1 MPSHRSHSRPQ
12 SMIASDGL
20 YRFKF
25 NLCCPDT
32 ALPTMNLFWDVGY
45 DPNVKLTASNAGL
58 TGFESVLVRAYK
70 QALRILNTIYK
81 IQSGHAVTIC
91 SLINSYQINTY
102 RINVCQIHT
111 VLYRMYSF
119 KYLVSKIPAE
129 SISSSLTRV

>member
-45 DPNVKLTASNAGL
+45 DPNVNLTASNAGL

-91 SLINSYQINTY
+91 SLINTYQ
-102 RINVCQIHT
+102 INVCQINT
-111 VLYRMYSF
+111 VAYRMFSF

>member
-1 MPSHRSHSRPQ
+1 
-12 SMIASDGL
+12 MIASDGL

>member
-1 MPSHRSHSRPQ
+1 
-12 SMIASDGL
+12 MIASDGL
-20 YRFKF
+20 YRFIF

-70 QALRILNTIYK
+70 QALHILNTIYK

-91 SLINSYQINTY
+91 LPINTY
-102 RINVCQIHT
+102 RINTYRINT
-111 VLYRMYSF
+111 LLYRMFSF
-119 KYLVSKIPAE
+119 KYLVRETLAE
-129 SISSSLTRV
+129 SISSSLTKV

>member
-1 MPSHRSHSRPQ
+1 
-12 SMIASDGL
+12 MIASDGL
-20 YRFKF
+20 YRFIF

-70 QALRILNTIYK
+70 QALHILNTIYK

-91 SLINSYQINTY
+91 VPINTY
-102 RINVCQIHT
+102 RINTYRIYT
-111 VLYRMYSF
+111 VLYRMFSF
-119 KYLVSKIPAE
+119 KYLVSETPAE
-129 SISSSLTRV
+129 SISSSLTKV